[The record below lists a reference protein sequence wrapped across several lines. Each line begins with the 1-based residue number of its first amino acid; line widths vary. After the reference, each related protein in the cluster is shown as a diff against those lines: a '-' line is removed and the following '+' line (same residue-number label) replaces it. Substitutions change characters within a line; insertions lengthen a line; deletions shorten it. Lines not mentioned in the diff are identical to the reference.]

1 MSRPSPKR
9 PAWPASKSPIGW
21 GCSRRPARRRTSSRD
36 SNPRSPA
43 RSPHRRC
50 ATSSRTSVSIRSA
63 TPRLS
68 SASSSPKRPTASP
81 GCTSSVG
88 SRPSDERPAVHGGSP
103 MSPSA
108 PFDFVPI
115 DSRRSTRKPRRTG
128 LSMVID
134 DGLPLAYVESV
145 LALASSYV
153 DLMKIKTGTARLYPR
168 AQLTAKLE
176 LYGSQGVRP
185 FIGGQFHEYV
195 FATQGE
201 PALPRFY
208 EEALEL
214 GFRTIEI
221 SDNTVPLTAEQRRRQ
236 IATAVASGLEV
247 FGEVGSKD
255 TLSNPKLLIDQANVC
270 FEAGASLVLVE
281 AAELV
286 EQGVVRRDTL
296 DIVRRG

>member
-1 MSRPSPKR
+1 MSHDP
-9 PAWPASKSPIGW
+9 
-21 GCSRRPARRRTSSRD
+21 
-36 SNPRSPA
+36 
-43 RSPHRRC
+43 
-50 ATSSRTSVSIRSA
+50 
-63 TPRLS
+63 
-68 SASSSPKRPTASP
+68 
-81 GCTSSVG
+81 
-88 SRPSDERPAVHGGSP
+88 
-103 MSPSA
+103 
-108 PFDFVPI
+108 PFGFVPL
-115 DSRRSTRKPRRTG
+115 DARRSTRKPRRTG

-145 LALASSYV
+145 LSLASSYI

-168 AQLTAKLE
+168 AQLTEKLA
-176 LYGSQGVRP
+176 LYGRHDVRP

-208 EEALEL
+208 AEALAL

-236 IATAVASGLEV
+236 VATAVASGLEV
-247 FGEVGSKD
+247 FGEVGSKE
-255 TLSNPKLLIDQANVC
+255 TLSNPRLLIDQANIC

-286 EQGVVRRDTL
+286 EQGVVRKDALEIVKRGLPADRVMIELPGPWIAGVRDCDIEDMKKIVFAEFGVDANLANIDVTTIL
-296 DIVRRG
+296 DTEALRVGLGTAGPLRT